1 MRAMKQEIIELF
13 ENALTV
19 LGYPQA
25 SLIITRPDN
34 PDHGTYTTNIAL
46 TLSKEVNKKP
56 RDIAQEILETINK
69 DQSIITFINSISI
82 AGPGFIN
89 VTISNE
95 SIIHAL
101 TNEIKT
107 TQKKNRLVIEYTQ
120 PNPFKEMHIGHLY
133 SNAVGESLARLH
145 EAVGWDVKRLNYQG
159 DVGMHVAKSLYG
171 LLQLKEEKTVLE
183 FVEELS
189 KKPLE
194 ERVGLLGKAYAIGS
208 TDYEDNEDAKEQIKR
223 LNIMAFLAAQRMNQ
237 ETKGMHPVIHYQTL
251 LDKLSKD
258 NTYNQ
263 EDIFLLYSHGRTWSL
278 EYFETRY
285 RLLGTTFDGYY
296 FESMIA
302 ESGYQLVNSHIDD
315 GIFEKHE
322 GAVVY
327 RGEKDGLH
335 TRVFIN
341 SLGLPVYEAKDLGLA
356 PAKYKDWNYDKS
368 IIVTAKEIDEYFKV
382 ILAVLGKIYPELAK
396 KTVHTSHGLVKL
408 PEGKMSS
415 RTGNVK
421 TTDWLIET
429 VKDAV
434 REVMQNVKDSFTQE
448 EYDDVL
454 NKLTVATIKYS
465 LLRVSLPSDIAFDI
479 QKSVSL
485 DGDSGPYLLYTYAR
499 CKSVLRKSMN
509 SEINKKLTVNTL
521 ELEEKILLRHLF
533 YFPEFIHEAAESYA
547 PSTIARYLIETA
559 QLFNSFYAK
568 HHILKT
574 DGNTD
579 LTENQSQLRL
589 FLTSKTAEILKEGIH
604 LLGMET
610 LERM

>member
-1 MRAMKQEIIELF
+1 MKQDVIELF
-13 ENALTV
+13 ETALTV
-19 LGYPQA
+19 LGYPHA

-46 TLSKEVNKKP
+46 TLSKELNKSP
-56 RDIAQEILETINK
+56 RSIAQEIIDTINK
-69 DQSIITFINSISI
+69 HQSTITFIYSISI

-89 VTISNE
+89 ITLKNE
-95 SIIHAL
+95 SIIQAL
-101 TNEIKT
+101 SSDIKSPH
-107 TQKKNRLVIEYTQ
+107 KKNRLVIEYTQ

-145 EAVGWDVKRLNYQG
+145 EAVGWEVRRVNYQG

-171 LLQLKEEKTVLE
+171 LIQLKEAKTVIE
-183 FVEELS
+183 FVDELS

-194 ERVGLLGKAYAIGS
+194 ERVRLMGKAYALGS
-208 TDYEDNEDAKEQIKR
+208 TDYEDKDDAKEKIKR

-237 ETKGMHPVIHYQTL
+237 ESKGMPPVIKYQAL
-251 LDKLSKD
+251 LDNLPKD
-258 NTYNQ
+258 SSFNQ
-263 EDIFLLYSHGRTWSL
+263 EEVNLLYSQGRAWSL

-302 ESGYQLVNSHIDD
+302 ESGYELVNKHIDD
-315 GIFEKHE
+315 GIFEKDE
-322 GAVVY
+322 GAIVY

-382 ILAVLGKIYPELAK
+382 ILAVLGKIYPDLAE
-396 KTVHTSHGLVKL
+396 KTVHTSHGLVTL

-421 TTDWLIET
+421 TTDWLIEI
-429 VKDAV
+429 VKNAV
-434 REVMQNVKDSFTQE
+434 REVMQHSKDSFTQE
-448 EYDDVL
+448 EYEEVL

-465 LLRVSLPSDIAFDI
+465 LLRVTLPSDIAFDI

-509 SEINKKLTVNTL
+509 SEINQELSVNTL
-521 ELEEKILLRHLF
+521 ESEEKILLRHLL
-533 YFPEFIHEAAESYA
+533 YFPEFIHEAAVSYA
-547 PSTIARYLIETA
+547 PSTIARHLIETA

-568 HHILKT
+568 HQIVSSENNSVSEEKT
-574 DGNTD
+574 N
-579 LTENQSQLRL
+579 LRL
-589 FLTSKTAEILKEGIH
+589 FITTITAQTLKKGLH
-604 LLGMET
+604 LLGIQT